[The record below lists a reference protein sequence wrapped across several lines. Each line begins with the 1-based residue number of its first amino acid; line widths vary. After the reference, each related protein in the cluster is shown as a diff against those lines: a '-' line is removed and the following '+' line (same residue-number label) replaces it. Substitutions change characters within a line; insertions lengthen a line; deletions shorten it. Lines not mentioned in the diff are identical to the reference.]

1 MATVYN
7 QNMDA
12 KCAQKRHED
21 QQRDQQSGEGAGQL
35 LQGPA
40 AGGENSGDNK
50 SNHPTIAAALG
61 FGPPS
66 QQKTS
71 PGKEGKR

>member
-21 QQRDQQSGEGAGQL
+21 QQRDQQVGEGAGPL
-35 LQGPA
+35 MQGAAA
-40 AGGENSGDNK
+40 AGDNPMDNK